1 MPIKYF
7 FFDYDNTLTANGH
20 ANELS
25 RRLRND
31 INKNNTFVH
40 TNNKIVIE
48 TLLKNK
54 DFHTEIINS
63 FGGIARINKLKI

>member
-1 MPIKYF
+1 MPINYF

-31 INKNNTFVH
+31 INKNNT
-40 TNNKIVIE
+40 KIYKKVFK
-48 TLLKNK
+48 T
-54 DFHTEIINS
+54 
-63 FGGIARINKLKI
+63 